1 MENQIETQDVP
12 TTSPA
17 PQLPAKRPANGDM
30 IRKHLESEAFL
41 HQLKLAMP
49 DGKEAQQ
56 LMRGALTSM
65 QKNPDL
71 AKADQHS
78 FFAALLTIAQL
89 GLRLNGRE
97 AHLAPFWS
105 TEKKCFE
112 VVPMPDYK
120 GLIRLA
126 IESGSVSFIH
136 ADVVCFNDKFRYNK
150 GQIEYHDI
158 ELKEPRGKVYAA
170 YAFCRFKD
178 GSEKPIVMQVDDIEA
193 HRRRSRNPDKGP
205 WAKDWTA
212 MALKTCVHQLMK
224 WVPLS
229 PKVAD
234 ALDADETL
242 VDTSIPVST
251 PPALEIPQRAQIT
264 SGEPADGLQKRGPG
278 RPKKPASDV
287 PPHVQALERYA
298 RESGLTVGEIASAA
312 VEFQFGE
319 LRATF
324 SEFTQEEADAILKN
338 ADGIKTAILESRNA
352 QQE

>member
-1 MENQIETQDVP
+1 
-12 TTSPA
+12 
-17 PQLPAKRPANGDM
+17 
-30 IRKHLESEAFL
+30 
-41 HQLKLAMP
+41 
-49 DGKEAQQ
+49 
-56 LMRGALTSM
+56 
-65 QKNPDL
+65 
-71 AKADQHS
+71 
-78 FFAALLTIAQL
+78 
-89 GLRLNGRE
+89 LNGRE
-97 AHLAPFWS
+97 AHLVPFWS

-212 MALKTCVHQLMK
+212 MALKTVVHQLMK

-234 ALDADETL
+234 ALDADATL

-264 SGEPADGLQKRGPG
+264 SGEPADGLAKRGPG
-278 RPKKPASDV
+278 RPKKPEAPAV

-298 RESGLTVGEIASAA
+298 REAGLTVGEIASAA

-319 LRATF
+319 LRASF
-324 SEFTQEEADAILKN
+324 AEFTAEEADAILKN